1 MSLHDAKHNKH
12 EAAVVKRVSRK
23 AHDDGHGGA
32 WKVAF
37 ADFCLALMCLFLVL
51 WVLAARNQEQLE
63 QLMRTPGGNIASEG
77 GSRLLE
83 HSATPGTLIPR
94 DPIPGAAQTDSNNPG
109 KRSVGDADVDDD
121 IRLSKKRYESAADLQ
136 ELAQAL
142 ARLSE
147 DANLRRNLQSV
158 ITPYGLR
165 VMLHDTD
172 KQGMFQ
178 RGSAVPS
185 DPFRKLL
192 HRMGPLFAQI
202 DNQMLVVGHTDAH
215 QYTGQSFS
223 AYSNW
228 SLSSNRAM
236 AARVNLLE
244 GGMPAHSILQV
255 VGMADRAPLDAH
267 DPLAAVNRR
276 IELLV
281 LTSDQ
286 ARLIAEMFAMPQAG
300 TPLVDGVST
309 SLPDQ
314 PLLSRLRQK
323 LTTAIR

>member
-1 MSLHDAKHNKH
+1 MSLDKDKHDA
-12 EAAVVKRVSRK
+12 AIVKRAAK
-23 AHDDGHGGA
+23 KHHDDGHGGA

-51 WVLAARNQEQLE
+51 WVLAARNQEQAEEL
-63 QLMRTPGGNIASEG
+63 LRTPGGNIANEGGDKLLQHMSTSGSMIPREPRPGRDQSEG
-77 GSRLLE
+77 TTPGRGDGAEGTQADGIHLSKSRL
-83 HSATPGTLIPR
+83 
-94 DPIPGAAQTDSNNPG
+94 
-109 KRSVGDADVDDD
+109 
-121 IRLSKKRYESAADLQ
+121 ESAEDLQ
-136 ELAQAL
+136 ELANAL
-142 ARLSE
+142 SQLSD
-147 DANLRRNLQSV
+147 DANLSRNLQTV

-165 VMLHDTD
+165 VLLHDTD

-178 RGSAVPS
+178 SGSAMPT

-215 QYTGQSFS
+215 PYAGKSLS

-236 AARVNLLE
+236 VARVNLLE
-244 GGMPAHSILQV
+244 GGMPAKSILQV
-255 VGMADRAPLDAH
+255 VGMADRAPLDVQ
-267 DPLAAVNRR
+267 DPLAAQNRR
-276 IELLV
+276 IELLI

-286 ARLIAEMFAMPQAG
+286 ARLIGQMFAMPEASV
-300 TPLVDGVST
+300 PLVNGAST

-314 PLLSRLRQK
+314 SLLSTLRKK
-323 LTTAIR
+323 LSPPAQ